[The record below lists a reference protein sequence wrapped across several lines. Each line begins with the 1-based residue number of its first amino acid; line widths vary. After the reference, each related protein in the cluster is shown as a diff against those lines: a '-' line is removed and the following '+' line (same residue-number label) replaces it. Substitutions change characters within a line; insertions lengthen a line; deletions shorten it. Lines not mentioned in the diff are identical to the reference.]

1 MQQQLSL
8 IVHILASV
16 YHYTKEFLP
25 FGSGGPHKDH
35 SAAVNRMNQA
45 KSGNKQ
51 P

>member
-16 YHYTKEFLP
+16 YYYTKGVLP
-25 FGSGGPHKDH
+25 FCSDGPHKDH

-45 KSGNKQ
+45 KSGKK
-51 P
+51 